1 METNHLY
8 EILSPQYVHIVSPM
22 RAIRL
27 LITCGNEPVLSPED
41 VQRLPKTCGLVS
53 PNRAPRRATRLFYEK
68 NTCAVN
74 RIEVIY

>member
-1 METNHLY
+1 MKAKYLAES
-8 EILSPQYVHIVSPM
+8 LSPQYVHGVSPM

-68 NTCAVN
+68 NTCVVN
-74 RIEVIY
+74 RIGIIY